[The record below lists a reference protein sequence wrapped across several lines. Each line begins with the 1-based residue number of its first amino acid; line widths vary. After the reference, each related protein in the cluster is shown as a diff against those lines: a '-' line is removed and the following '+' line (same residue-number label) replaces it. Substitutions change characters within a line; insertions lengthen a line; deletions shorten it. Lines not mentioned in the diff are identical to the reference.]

1 VRTTAVKINLVLLQ
15 LRAIA
20 SIGVAGF
27 IVLKARGYL
36 QTWGLSVNPNLYAVG
51 AIAFF
56 WLVQALSM
64 KPVIREFKV
73 IGDARKQRRL
83 DDQQRVHND

>member
-1 VRTTAVKINLVLLQ
+1 MKINLVWLQ

-27 IVLKARGYL
+27 IVLKAKGYL
-36 QTWGLSVNPNLYAVG
+36 QTRWGLSVNPDIYAAG
-51 AIAFF
+51 AIVFF
-56 WLVQALSM
+56 WLVQSLSM

-73 IGDARKQRRL
+73 IADARKQRRL
-83 DDQQRVHND
+83 DNQQNPPQ